1 MLCRPADQKPRGRHL
16 LPGIITMNPI
26 YILNTSAI
34 TDGEIKPR
42 HTLVAEDGK
51 ITALL
56 PNDAVQE
63 LPPQAQM
70 IDANGAYA
78 APAFIDLHIHG
89 LAGHGPENASEED
102 LLQMSLALAGLGVGA
117 FCPTLYCATPQ
128 QMLHILR
135 ATSGAFGKEKGA
147 KLLGFHL
154 EGPFIS
160 PAKPGVMKPQDILP
174 PDAALLPQLYE
185 AARGHI
191 TNITLAP
198 ELAGLEGIISFCKE
212 HHILIQAGHTNA
224 TYEEFMAA
232 ARQGVTHATHMFNA
246 MSPFTH
252 RAPGA
257 AGAVLMHPEI
267 SCEIIADGVHV
278 HPDVVSFL
286 GRVKPPQNIA
296 LVTDALKPTAQPQ
309 GPFIANG
316 ETVVLEG
323 GVWRRKTDKVIAGS
337 ALTMLKGVENLTRF
351 GFTLPQAAACASAVP
366 ARLLGLTGRGTLTP
380 GAVGDIVL
388 FDKQFKLIATLLHG
402 QVFPPAQH

>member
-1 MLCRPADQKPRGRHL
+1 
-16 LPGIITMNPI
+16 MNPI

-56 PNDAVQE
+56 PNDNVQE
-63 LPPQAQM
+63 LPPQAQI

-135 ATSGAFGKEKGA
+135 ATSGAFGKERGA

-224 TYEEFMAA
+224 TYDEFLLGAA
-232 ARQGVTHATHMFNA
+232 HGVTHVTHLFNA

-252 RAPGA
+252 REPGA
-257 AGAVLMHPEI
+257 AGAALMHPGI

-278 HPDVVSFL
+278 HPDVISFL
-286 GRVKPPQNIA
+286 RTVKPVENILA
-296 LVTDALKPTAQPQ
+296 VTDALLPTGQAK

-316 ETVVLEG
+316 EEVVFDG
-323 GVWRRKTDKVIAGS
+323 GVWKRKSDRVIAGS
-337 ALTMLKGVENLTRF
+337 ALTMAQAFKNLVDY
-351 GFTLPQAAACASAVP
+351 GFTLPQAVQTTSTNA
-366 ARLLGLTGRGTLTP
+366 ARLSGLTQQGRLEA
-380 GAVGDIVL
+380 GARADIVL
-388 FDKQFKLIATLLHG
+388 LDEHFAPVRIFKNGEEKT
-402 QVFPPAQH
+402 PASVL